1 MNKERT
7 IKEIEQSLISAGID
21 PKKCII
27 AKDDYN
33 TRYGKD
39 LANNAEELKSF
50 KKYAIKEYNE
60 TGNLE
65 ILLENLKIIA
75 IAENIKQVAQRSNM
89 KRPNMY
95 KFLSKESNP
104 TYANLTKVV
113 GNLGL
118 EFKLAMSK

>member
-1 MNKERT
+1 MNKERS
-7 IKEIEQSLISAGID
+7 IKEIEQRLISAGVD
-21 PKKCII
+21 PKKCVI

-33 TRYGKD
+33 TRYGKQ
-39 LANNAEELKSF
+39 LAKNPTELKGF
-50 KKYAIKEYNE
+50 KAYAIKEYNE

-75 IAENIKQVAQRSNM
+75 IAQGINRVAQKSYM

-95 KFLSKESNP
+95 KFLSKGNNP
-104 TYANLTKVV
+104 TYTNLSKVA

-118 EFKLAMSK
+118 EFKLAMVK

>member
-7 IKEIEQSLISAGID
+7 LKEIEESLASAGID

-33 TRYGKD
+33 TRYGKQ
-39 LANNAEELKSF
+39 LTKNPAELKGF
-50 KKYAIKEYNE
+50 KEYAIKEYNK

-75 IAENIKQVAQRSNM
+75 IAQDIKQVAKKSRM

-104 TYANLTKVV
+104 TYANLTKVA
-113 GNLGL
+113 GKLGL
-118 EFKLAMSK
+118 EFKLAMSR

>member
-7 IKEIEQSLISAGID
+7 IKEIEQNLMSAGID
-21 PKKCII
+21 PKKCVI
-27 AKDDYN
+27 AKDNYN
-33 TRYGKD
+33 TRYGKQ
-39 LANNAEELKSF
+39 LAKNSAELKSF
-50 KKYAIKEYNE
+50 KEYAMKEYNK

-75 IAENIKQVAQRSNM
+75 IAQGIKQVAKKSYM
-89 KRPNMY
+89 KRPNIY

-104 TYANLTKVV
+104 TYANLTKVA

-118 EFKLAMSK
+118 EFKLAMAR

>member
-7 IKEIEQSLISAGID
+7 IKEIEQRLLSAGID
-21 PKKCII
+21 PKKCVI

-33 TRYGKD
+33 ARYGKQ
-39 LANNAEELKSF
+39 LAKSSMELKGF
-50 KKYAIKEYNE
+50 KEYAIKEYNE
-60 TGNLE
+60 TGNLR

-75 IAENIKQVAQRSNM
+75 LAEDIKKVAKKSNM

-104 TYANLTKVV
+104 TYTNLAKVAE
-113 GNLGL
+113 NLGL
-118 EFKLAMSK
+118 EFRLAMTK